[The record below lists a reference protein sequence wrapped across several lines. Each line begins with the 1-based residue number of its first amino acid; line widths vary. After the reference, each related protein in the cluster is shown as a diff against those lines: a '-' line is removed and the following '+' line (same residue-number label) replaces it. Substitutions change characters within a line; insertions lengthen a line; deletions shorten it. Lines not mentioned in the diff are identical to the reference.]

1 MKKVNLAVQVK
12 LKSPDINHVDKA
24 TACDMKKLT
33 LLSIFI
39 GAILLVPKPSYSQ
52 DDKILQVDKGK
63 VFITATWSIDSVL
76 QIVILNANWRL
87 DYVQKNTPYHIELV
101 ELPDAQQDSTAP
113 KSKHKTAHTG
123 TGTADNH
130 VSEQLTR
137 SFYVDVS
144 SITSVNGIFRTI
156 NTEYRNIMQIDDDD
170 YHLIKNMLPDT
181 AAEYYVDGYKGR
193 STAALEA
200 LYLWGAPLRD
210 WTVGFAVS
218 IHNREAKNVLSSI
231 LCMNPTDSELGVK
244 KIKLRQSN
252 LLEKMS
258 DSDMFCP

>member
-1 MKKVNLAVQVK
+1 M
-12 LKSPDINHVDKA
+12 
-24 TACDMKKLT
+24 T
-33 LLSIFI
+33 LLEDKYLGKEDIKIVINSGLKGFMKRFALVVFI
-39 GAILLVPKPSYSQ
+39 LGAIVFSPHRSFGQ

-63 VFITATWSIDSVL
+63 VYITATWSIDSVL
-76 QIVILNANWRL
+76 QIVIVNANWRL

-101 ELPDAQQDSTAP
+101 ELADPQDSTAAS
-113 KSKHKTAHTG
+113 KSKHKNAHPATA
-123 TGTADNH
+123 ADGHH

-144 SITSVNGIFRTI
+144 GITSVNGILRTI
-156 NTEYRNIMQIDDDD
+156 NTEYRNIMQIEDDD
-170 YHLIKNMLPDT
+170 YRLIKNFLPDT
-181 AAEYYVDGYKGR
+181 AAEYYVDGYKGK

-210 WTVGFAVS
+210 WSVGFAVS
-218 IHNREAKNVLSSI
+218 IHNREAKNVLSSM
-231 LCMNPTDSELGVK
+231 LCMGPSDTELGVK
-244 KIKLRQSN
+244 KIKIRQAD